1 MSGTSN
7 QTDERR
13 SEERL
18 GEGVTILLER
28 HAAEYDSTQ
37 SAKIVVCRSLD
48 ISANGLQVRI
58 DEAIPVGTILR
69 LCAQFRS
76 GRESLYVVGEVKWVR
91 AEQDLYC
98 VGFALYDSEQT
109 DIVAWKELIAR
120 RLD

>member
-7 QTDERR
+7 KTDERR

-28 HAAEYDSTQ
+28 HAAEYDGAQ